1 MQEKQEAWIL
11 SVGREDPVEKE
22 MATYSSILAR
32 KSHRQRRVGNDSMHT
47 HTETLLFDSR
57 VRSTSMVYPRNVTEI
72 KDDAIKSKHNI
83 LS

>member
-32 KSHRQRRVGNDSMHT
+32 KSHGQRSKELETTACT
-47 HTETLLFDSR
+47 HTQRHYYSTVVYEARLWFTQEMLL
-57 VRSTSMVYPRNVTEI
+57 
-72 KDDAIKSKHNI
+72 KSKMM
-83 LS
+83 L